1 MKTVKNRQTRDISL
15 GMYVLFCAGVFC
27 WMVYGVLISSVP
39 ILIANSATLL
49 LAGTVLVLKV
59 RHG

>member
-1 MKTVKNRQTRDISL
+1 
-15 GMYVLFCAGVFC
+15 MYGLFCAGVFC
-27 WMVYGVLISSVP
+27 WMVYGALISSVP